1 MVSELYSKGRVRLI
15 KYPYQGSGWNPWMDR
30 IGTYDASFLT
40 RLYRDMLRIR
50 RIEES
55 IESRYH
61 EDQMKTP
68 IHLVIGMEASSVG
81 SCAALDIKDSLYC
94 GHRTHGQYLAKGG
107 DLKRMMAEFFCRS
120 TGCAGSRGGSMHLL
134 DKAVGMEG
142 SSAIVGGAVP
152 IAVGTALAVQM
163 KKENRIVALY
173 FGDAATEEGVVWESL
188 NFAALKKLPIL
199 FVCENNFFSVCSP
212 LENRQPPGVEIYK
225 KAESFGIRSQVVDG
239 TNVLDV
245 YEATRVARE
254 WALSGHGP
262 SFIEARS
269 YRWRG
274 HGGAGDDSHTGYRDP
289 DEVKA
294 WQKICPIDS
303 FGSILLSRAILTDE
317 KILRMEEEI
326 KTEFEE
332 AFQFGLTSPDPV
344 ESDLYRHVYSN

>member
-1 MVSELYSKGRVRLI
+1 MI
-15 KYPYQGSGWNPWMDR
+15 KFQYQGSGWTPWMDR
-30 IGTYDASFLT
+30 IKTYKPDFLVG
-40 RLYRDMLRIR
+40 LYRDMLRIR

-55 IESRYH
+55 IESHYH

-81 SCAALDIKDSLYC
+81 SCAALEKDDSLYC

-134 DKAVGMEG
+134 DKSVGMEG

-152 IAVGTALAVQM
+152 IAVGAALAIQM
-163 KKENRIVALY
+163 KKENRVVSLY
-173 FGDAATEEGVVWESL
+173 FGDAATEEGVIWESL
-188 NFAALKKLPIL
+188 NFAALKKLPII

-225 KAESFGIRSQVVDG
+225 KAESFGVKSLLVDG

-245 YEATRVARE
+245 FEASRTARE
-254 WALSGHGP
+254 WALSGQGP
-262 SFIEARS
+262 FFIEAKS

-274 HGGAGDDSHTGYRDP
+274 HGGAGDDTNTGYRDP
-289 DEVKA
+289 EEVKS
-294 WQKICPIDS
+294 WQKLCPVDS
-303 FGSILLSRAILTDE
+303 FGSVLLSLNILSTE
-317 KILRMEEEI
+317 NILKMEEEI
-326 KTEFEE
+326 RAEFEE
-332 AFQFGLTSPDPV
+332 AFQYGLTSPDPV
-344 ESDLYRHVYSN
+344 ESDLYRHVYSD

>member
-1 MVSELYSKGRVRLI
+1 MI
-15 KYPYQGSGWNPWMDR
+15 KYTYQGPGWEPWIDR
-30 IGTYDASFLT
+30 MGNYDLKFLI
-40 RLYRDMLRIR
+40 RLYYDMLRIR

-81 SCAALDIKDSLYC
+81 SCAALDVRDSLYC

-134 DKAVGMEG
+134 DKSVGMEG

-163 KKENRIVALY
+163 KKEERIVTLY

-188 NFAALKKLPIL
+188 NFAALKKLPIV

-225 KAESFGIRSQVVDG
+225 KAESFGIKSQVVDG

-245 YEATRVARE
+245 YEATRMARE
-254 WALSGHGP
+254 RALSGHGP
-262 SFIEARS
+262 SFIETRS

-289 DEVKA
+289 EEVKA
-294 WQKICPIDS
+294 WQSLCPIES
-303 FGSILLSRAILTDE
+303 FGSILLSRGILTPEAILTMEE
-317 KILRMEEEI
+317 KI
-326 KTEFEE
+326 KSEFQE

-344 ESDLYRHVYSN
+344 ESDLFRHVYSD

>member
-1 MVSELYSKGRVRLI
+1 MVSGLFSEGRIRLI
-15 KYPYQGSGWNPWMDR
+15 KYPYQGPGWGPWMDR
-30 IGTYDASFLT
+30 IKTYNPDFLL
-40 RLYRDMLRIR
+40 RLYHDMLRIR

-81 SCAALDIKDSLYC
+81 SCAALNIRDSLYC

-120 TGCAGSRGGSMHLL
+120 TGCVGSRGGSMHLL
-134 DKAVGMEG
+134 DKSVGMEG

-173 FGDAATEEGVVWESL
+173 LGDAATEEGVVWESL
-188 NFAALKKLPIL
+188 NFAALKKLPIV

-212 LENRQPPGVEIYK
+212 LETRQPPGVEITK
-225 KAESFGIRSQVVDG
+225 KAESFGVKSELVDG
-239 TNVLDV
+239 INVLDV
-245 YEATRVARE
+245 YEATRRARE
-254 WALSGHGP
+254 WALSGQGP
-262 SFIEARS
+262 YFIETRS

-289 DEVKA
+289 EEVKA
-294 WQKICPIDS
+294 WQALCPVQS
-303 FGSILLSRAILTDE
+303 FGSILLSRGILTPE
-317 KILRMEEEI
+317 KIATMEESI
-326 KTEFEE
+326 KAEFEE

-344 ESDLYRHVYSN
+344 EADLYRHVYSD

>member
-1 MVSELYSKGRVRLI
+1 MI
-15 KYPYQGSGWNPWMDR
+15 KFRYQGAGWAPWTER
-30 IGTYDASFLT
+30 IGQYKPEFLL
-40 RLYRDMLRIR
+40 RLYREMLRIR

-55 IESRYH
+55 IESHYH

-81 SCAALDIKDSLYC
+81 SCAALDIRDSLYC

-134 DKAVGMEG
+134 DKSVGMEG

-152 IAVGTALAVQM
+152 IAVGAALAIQM
-163 KKENRIVALY
+163 KKEHRVVALF
-173 FGDAATEEGVVWESL
+173 FGDAATEEGVIWESL

-212 LENRQPPGVEIYK
+212 LENRQPPGVDIYK
-225 KAESFGIRSQVVDG
+225 KAESFGVKSLQVDG

-245 YEATRVARE
+245 FEATRTARE
-254 WALSGHGP
+254 WALSGQGP
-262 SFIEARS
+262 CFIEAKS

-274 HGGAGDDSHTGYRDP
+274 HGGAGDDTPSGYRDP
-289 DEVKA
+289 DEVAAWKA
-294 WQKICPIDS
+294 LCPVDS
-303 FGSILLSRAILTDE
+303 FGSVLLSG
-317 KILRMEEEI
+317 KILDSGKIARMEEEI
-326 KTEFEE
+326 RVEFEE
-332 AFQFGLTSPDPV
+332 AFQYGLNSPDPV
-344 ESDLYRHVYSN
+344 EADLYRHVYSE